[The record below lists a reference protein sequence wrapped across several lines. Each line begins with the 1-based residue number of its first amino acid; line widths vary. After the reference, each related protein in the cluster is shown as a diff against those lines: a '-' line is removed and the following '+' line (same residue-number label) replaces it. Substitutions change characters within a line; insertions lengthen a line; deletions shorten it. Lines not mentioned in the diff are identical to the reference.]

1 MKIEELNGSELFF
14 AGRVMTKL
22 VEITK
27 EQKKTNKDYE
37 KAFDYLLSKF
47 DEINTEIEKEIYLEF
62 KEAIDNLKKNFEEWC
77 IIDLY
82 NELESK
88 IQELEISIRSL
99 RKTGQKYA
107 EAERDYKILL
117 RQEVLKLRDE
127 GQAIGVITLT
137 CYGIPSVAEAR
148 FKRDTAEAIYKAN
161 LEAISTIKLQ
171 IRVLENQINREFGME
186 GNRL

>member
-1 MKIEELNGSELFF
+1 M
-14 AGRVMTKL
+14 
-22 VEITK
+22 
-27 EQKKTNKDYE
+27 
-37 KAFDYLLSKF
+37 
-47 DEINTEIEKEIYLEF
+47 
-62 KEAIDNLKKNFEEWC
+62 
-77 IIDLY
+77 DLY

-99 RKTGQKYA
+99 RKTGQNYA

-148 FKRDTAEAIYKAN
+148 FKRDVAETVYKAN
-161 LEAISTIKLQ
+161 LEAINSIKLQ
-171 IRVLENQINREFGME
+171 LRLLENQIQREYGSPVSQ
-186 GNRL
+186 